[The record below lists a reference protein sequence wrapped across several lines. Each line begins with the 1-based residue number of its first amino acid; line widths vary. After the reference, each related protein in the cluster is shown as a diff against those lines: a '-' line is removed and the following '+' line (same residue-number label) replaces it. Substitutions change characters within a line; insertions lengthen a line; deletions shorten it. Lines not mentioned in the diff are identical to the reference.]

1 MMGFDDSWEMRQ
13 AVFFRFVKKDE
24 DSWYKKNTEKSEI
37 YDQWSGLLAIFPPPM
52 PADSEGE
59 LWGHC

>member
-1 MMGFDDSWEMRQ
+1 MRN
-13 AVFFRFVKKDE
+13 ATSRFFRFVKKDE